1 MNSFRHVDN
10 VQYLKYQE
18 DARLKFF
25 DEFLKEMN
33 PNQFDI
39 KGFNEGTAVGPILSN
54 TACSFKFPL
63 SYPDKIL
70 VGATV
75 LPGDMTHD
83 RYKLTHA
90 IWSLKH
96 QRVVAEGYGTVVC
109 YDFAQAKVH
118 NIPPIMRE
126 AIDQLVQRTSLDSYD
141 HIMQVSLEEFGA
153 SSQSAD
159 RRTQQQQQSTA

>member
-33 PNQFDI
+33 PAQFDI
-39 KGFNEGTAVGPILSN
+39 KGFNDGTAIGPILSN
-54 TACSFKFPL
+54 TSCTFKFPL

-70 VGATV
+70 IGATV

-83 RYKLTHA
+83 RYKLSHA

-109 YDFAQAKVH
+109 YDFARAQVH
-118 NIPPIMRE
+118 NIPPMMKE
-126 AIDQLVQRTSLDSYD
+126 AIETLVQRTSIDIYD
-141 HIMQVSLEEFGA
+141 HIMQVTLEEK
-153 SSQSAD
+153 AD
-159 RRTQQQQQSTA
+159 QTTTLERRQRQQ